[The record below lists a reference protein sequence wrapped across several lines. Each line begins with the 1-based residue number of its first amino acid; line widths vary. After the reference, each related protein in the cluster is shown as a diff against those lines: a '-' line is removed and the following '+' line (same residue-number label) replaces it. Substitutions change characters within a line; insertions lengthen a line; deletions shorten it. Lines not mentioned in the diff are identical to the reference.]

1 MRGLGGVLMGMR
13 EAVLG
18 AVAAS
23 GGGLNEVE
31 TMSVWAGTF
40 RGGIR
45 TRNSVL
51 GIRKEMSL
59 CLPPQDPII

>member
-1 MRGLGGVLMGMR
+1 M
-13 EAVLG
+13 
-18 AVAAS
+18 AAS